1 MLDRFVDGEGA
12 NSIAVRD
19 FGGDGEPI
27 LFVHG
32 FGHDQHVWDDVV
44 ADLGIPARV
53 LTMDLRG
60 HGRSSWSIEG
70 DYGLE
75 AYAAD
80 LLRVVD
86 GLGLERV
93 ALVAHSMGGNV
104 ATLFAAGAP
113 ERVSRF
119 VLVDTGPSLSS
130 AGMMQA
136 AQGVAGTLRS
146 YPSVAAY
153 RETLEGTYP
162 LAGAVAL
169 DRLARTSA
177 IRRRDG
183 RFELRLDPGALGGTV
198 APELVDRL
206 EESLWQALSEIVC
219 PTLVVRGGASA
230 TLREEVA
237 ERMVRAG
244 LRDGRL
250 ETIEGAGHSLMLDAP
265 DRFRDALE
273 RFFSTDAHPERRQA
287 VWVGDKG
294 SDAMTLVPGRP
305 A

>member
-1 MLDRFVDGEGA
+1 MVDRFVDGEGDT
-12 NSIAVRD
+12 SIAVRD

-32 FGHDQHVWDDVV
+32 FGHDQNVWDDVV
-44 ADLGIPARV
+44 GDLGIPARV

-60 HGRSSWSIEG
+60 HGRSGWSIEG

-80 LLRVVD
+80 LARVVD

-93 ALVAHSMGGNV
+93 GLVAHSMGGNV

-146 YPSVAAY
+146 
-153 RETLEGTYP
+153 
-162 LAGAVAL
+162 
-169 DRLARTSA
+169 
-177 IRRRDG
+177 
-183 RFELRLDPGALGGTV
+183 
-198 APELVDRL
+198 
-206 EESLWQALSEIVC
+206 
-219 PTLVVRGGASA
+219 
-230 TLREEVA
+230 
-237 ERMVRAG
+237 
-244 LRDGRL
+244 
-250 ETIEGAGHSLMLDAP
+250 
-265 DRFRDALE
+265 
-273 RFFSTDAHPERRQA
+273 
-287 VWVGDKG
+287 
-294 SDAMTLVPGRP
+294 
-305 A
+305 